1 MTEAKSVKISYDVAG
16 GDFDRAGEASSGI
29 KRMLQKIGIPADI
42 VRRIAIGTYEA
53 EMNVLIHAGGGK
65 VAAEIFQDHTGIPD
79 IKLAM
84 QEGWSTAPDYI
95 RQMGFGAGM
104 GLPNMM
110 KCSDKFD
117 IQSKIGEGTSI
128 TMEFK
133 HQGRTYR
140 GALHRLRRMY
150 APLCVSRGRS
160 IFGQTGRNKKIPI

>member
-65 VAAEIFQDHTGIPD
+65 VAAEIFQDHTVINITDHGPGIPD

-104 GLPNMM
+104 GLPNM
-110 KCSDKFD
+110 KRYSDEMTIDTEVGKGTTVTV
-117 IQSKIGEGTSI
+117 KI
-128 TMEFK
+128 
-133 HQGRTYR
+133 
-140 GALHRLRRMY
+140 
-150 APLCVSRGRS
+150 
-160 IFGQTGRNKKIPI
+160 KIPQ